1 MKLHF
6 ETECGEKTCASEPG
20 KFCYF
25 VRVKN
30 FGTSYLC
37 LYYDEKL
44 YDNDGWLIRCPKCLN
59 EQRKENGIEQS
70 TSF

>member
-1 MKLHF
+1 MKQSA
-6 ETECGEKTCASEPG
+6 ETSPALRNRAN
-20 KFCYF
+20 FVIF

-44 YDNDGWLIRCPKCLN
+44 YDDDGWLIRCPKCLN